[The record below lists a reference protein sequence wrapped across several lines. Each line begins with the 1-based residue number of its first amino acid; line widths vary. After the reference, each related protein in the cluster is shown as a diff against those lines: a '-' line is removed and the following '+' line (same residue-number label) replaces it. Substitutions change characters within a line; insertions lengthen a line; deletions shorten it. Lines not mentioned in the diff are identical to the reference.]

1 METRA
6 RETTEIADAPVRGPG
21 KVRRVAFYLSLVAFT
36 LLLVFMSPLPFL
48 VLGWFLQP
56 EAGDVSHKVHEISFG
71 GLFGLSLIAVLAQF
85 RRPGA
90 KPGAA
95 IQAAAP
101 ILLAVVSIL
110 IVGAFE
116 PFVVIFVV
124 ASLGPALLH
133 PARRYVFRPRLRPSM
148 PLLALLV
155 VAAVPLA
162 TFAANQMSIGA
173 DASAVGKDIFDEL
186 PDDASDEEYEAAVEA
201 ADMTA
206 EQRIEVE
213 HYGHWSAMAAFALAI
228 VAVGAI
234 ATVRIPGWRLSA
246 WSAAIA
252 VSIYAAASLTNPVD
266 ASAHGGIWGVAGLL
280 WALAF
285 VITAENVAKED
296 LAPRRIA
303 PENPAE
309 N

>member
-6 RETTEIADAPVRGPG
+6 RETTETADAPVRAPG
-21 KVRRVAFYLSLVAFT
+21 KVRRAAFYLSLVLFT
-36 LLLVFMSPLPFL
+36 LLLVFMSPLPML

-56 EAGDVSHKVHEISFG
+56 EAGEVSHKVHEISFG
-71 GLFGLSLIAVLAQF
+71 GLFALSLIAALAQF
-85 RRPGA
+85 RRPA
-90 KPGAA
+90 NKPAAA

-101 ILLAVVSIL
+101 ILLAVISIL

-124 ASLGPALLH
+124 ASLAPALLH
-133 PARRYVFRPRLRPSM
+133 PARRHVFRPPVRPSM

-155 VAAVPLA
+155 VAAIPLA
-162 TFAANQMSIGA
+162 IFAANQMSIGA

-186 PDDASDEEYEAAVEA
+186 PDDASDEDYDAAIEA

-206 EQRIEVE
+206 EEQIEVE
-213 HYGHWSAMAAFALAI
+213 HSGHWSAMAAFALAI

-252 VSIYAAASLTNPVD
+252 VAIYASASLTNPVD

-280 WALAF
+280 WAIAF
-285 VITAENVAKED
+285 VVTAEKVGKD
-296 LAPRRIA
+296 DRAPQPSA
-303 PENPAE
+303 SENAAE
-309 N
+309 T